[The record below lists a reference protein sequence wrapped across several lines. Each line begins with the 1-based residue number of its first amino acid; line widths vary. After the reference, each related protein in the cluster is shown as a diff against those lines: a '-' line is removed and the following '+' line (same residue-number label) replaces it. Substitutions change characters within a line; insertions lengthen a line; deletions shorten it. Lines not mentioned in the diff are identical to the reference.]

1 MKCAFMAKILHLIG
15 QLKRFDDVDYP
26 MPIVRIADDPRYKK
40 ALKGLQQKLKSIAP
54 PDLAAEVIASK
65 RGLENLMKWC
75 WLDNQDPTQ
84 LPELLVGWRRE
95 FGLVL
100 LNTLA
105 NG

>member
-1 MKCAFMAKILHLIG
+1 MMWIIRCRSYVLRMIHVI
-15 QLKRFDDVDYP
+15 
-26 MPIVRIADDPRYKK
+26 K

>member
-1 MKCAFMAKILHLIG
+1 MMWIIRCRSYVLRMIHVI
-15 QLKRFDDVDYP
+15 
-26 MPIVRIADDPRYKK
+26 KK